1 MLIAITTD
9 EADYALGDS
18 GVVIL
23 PAGDIPSSGCTSVAA
38 KADFLLE
45 GDQIFSIG
53 IIDIYEPQGL
63 VSIGTPNTTR
73 ITITEENGK

>member
-1 MLIAITTD
+1 LLLTTD

-18 GVVIL
+18 EVVIL

-38 KADFLLE
+38 IADSLLE
-45 GDQIFSIG
+45 GDQSFSIG
-53 IIDIYEPQGL
+53 ITDIYEPLGL

-73 ITITEENGK
+73 IKITEEDGK

>member
-1 MLIAITTD
+1 MLLTTD
-9 EADYALGDS
+9 EADYALKGS
-18 GVVIL
+18 EVVIL
-23 PAGDIPSSGCTSVAA
+23 PARDIPSSGCTSVAA
-38 KADFLLE
+38 TADFLLE

-53 IIDIYEPQGL
+53 ITDIYEPQGL